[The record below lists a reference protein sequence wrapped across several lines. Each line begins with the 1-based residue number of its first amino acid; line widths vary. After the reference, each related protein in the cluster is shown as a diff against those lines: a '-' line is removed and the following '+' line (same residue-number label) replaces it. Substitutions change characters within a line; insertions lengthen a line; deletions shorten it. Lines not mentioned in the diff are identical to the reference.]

1 MQGMKR
7 KVCGIVTGAAI
18 SVAMSAGV
26 FSFLLG
32 AGGCVSYTN
41 VPEPSSAPAFK
52 NANTGSSIKVIS
64 AGLTRMVNT
73 HPMRDAKGRYAVN
86 LPAGTTP
93 ETANR
98 IVQLL
103 PVGGVVPYEGMDAM
117 PTYHISRVWLRG
129 ARGKV
134 DVVYP
139 IRTAEG
145 MIDGGVTLW
154 MQGGDQP
161 WNVERMQYWAPG
173 TVPTPPVYIPVDG
186 YGRGGGQ
193 GDVQFAPPLEGE
205 VETDSM
211 NDGVDLIEYEADEPV
226 IREPVV
232 DVVDDGVLY
241 REIKD

>member
-1 MQGMKR
+1 MKR
-7 KVCGIVTGAAI
+7 KVCGMVFGA
-18 SVAMSAGV
+18 AMSAGV
-26 FSFLLG
+26 LSLVLG

-64 AGLTRMVNT
+64 AGLRRMVNT
-73 HPMRDAKGRYAVN
+73 HPMRDSQGRYVVN

-103 PVGGVVPYEGMDAM
+103 PEGGVIPYQGMGAM

-186 YGRGGGQ
+186 YGRDAGVQ
-193 GDVQFAPPLEGE
+193 DVQFAPPLEGE
-205 VETDSM
+205 TQTEISDERI
-211 NDGVDLIEYEADEPV
+211 DLIEYGTDEPV
-226 IREPVV
+226 MREPVV
-232 DVVDDGVLY
+232 DDAPFDGVLY